1 MKIVF
6 RKQTLIEKL
15 YPTLGTVS
23 VKDTLACAGG
33 VLMETMGGRTVRLS
47 TYDMNKG
54 MRVTL
59 EAEDVPEEGSC
70 IIPATRLLQILK
82 LLDEETVTISVDDH
96 MMAHIEA
103 GKASFALSAME
114 GSAFPTLPELSGSR
128 AFEIKSEI
136 LRDMIGRVLHSV
148 AEKDSRPMLCG
159 AFFKIGAGKIEVI
172 SCDSYALSRCS
183 AICDLRDVG
192 ETSVLDFSFLIPGH
206 ALNEL
211 VKILGD
217 GDEVTAVTIARKHAI
232 FSLRDM
238 VFFTRMIDSEY
249 IDYERII
256 PHNQSIFVT
265 VSREGLIAALER
277 AGLIAEEKIQGS
289 GRNYVKLVLEG
300 DSMVVTS
307 TSVNGRVYDELP
319 VTHTGDDLQ
328 IGFNCR
334 YLINCVRASEGD
346 MIDIALKSPTQSLII
361 TPHEKREDR
370 DFLYMVLP
378 VRMNG

>member
-59 EAEDVPEEGSC
+59 EAEDVPEEGNC

-82 LLDEETVTISVDDH
+82 LLDDENVTISVDDH

-217 GDEVTAVTIARKHAI
+217 GDEVTSVTIARKHAI

-249 IDYERII
+249 ID
-256 PHNQSIFVT
+256 
-265 VSREGLIAALER
+265 
-277 AGLIAEEKIQGS
+277 
-289 GRNYVKLVLEG
+289 
-300 DSMVVTS
+300 
-307 TSVNGRVYDELP
+307 
-319 VTHTGDDLQ
+319 
-328 IGFNCR
+328 
-334 YLINCVRASEGD
+334 
-346 MIDIALKSPTQSLII
+346 
-361 TPHEKREDR
+361 
-370 DFLYMVLP
+370 
-378 VRMNG
+378 